1 MKWFL
6 VLLSVSTVVFML
18 SGLELAGQQSKDK
31 ELPDNSTTIN
41 FVLPTQVA
49 ELEVEQQWLFRDK
62 LPEES
67 AEKND
72 KEMKPAEVE
81 GGLLIAGESYQFLG
95 IFQKG
100 KNPFVVLK
108 SKDAE
113 LFKLEKGDE
122 FKSSKLV
129 DIKGNEITVINSE
142 KEYKFK
148 LFERSNNG

>member
-81 GGLLIAGESYQFLG
+81 GGS
-95 IFQKG
+95 
-100 KNPFVVLK
+100 
-108 SKDAE
+108 
-113 LFKLEKGDE
+113 
-122 FKSSKLV
+122 
-129 DIKGNEITVINSE
+129 
-142 KEYKFK
+142 
-148 LFERSNNG
+148 

>member
-1 MKWFL
+1 MKWVL
-6 VLLSVSTVVFML
+6 VLLSFSTIAFML
-18 SGLELAGQQSKDK
+18 SGIEFTSHQREDK
-31 ELPDNSTTIN
+31 ELSDNSTTIN
-41 FVLPTQVA
+41 FVLPTQIA
-49 ELEVEQQWLFRDK
+49 ELEVEQQWLFRDAMSDIDTK
-62 LPEES
+62 ENDEELEPVE
-67 AEKND
+67 AE
-72 KEMKPAEVE
+72 E
-81 GGLLIAGESYQFLG
+81 GLLIAGESYQFLG

-122 FKSSKLV
+122 FKSSKLI
-129 DIKGNEITVINSE
+129 DINGSEITVVNNE